1 VFAPHEKSRYGGIR
15 HGGARCHGNSPS
27 PQAGKPVMS
36 WLIGVLTVAST
47 IFGVLLGQVAAG
59 FESLGVILAG
69 IVLMTLRA

>member
-1 VFAPHEKSRYGGIR
+1 
-15 HGGARCHGNSPS
+15 
-27 PQAGKPVMS
+27 MS

-47 IFGVLLGQVAAG
+47 VFGVLLGQVAAG